1 MPTVYFIFYVLAV
14 AGAYIFRLGYLG
26 WFGAF
31 FFYSVAIMPVF
42 ILLLSLPGMLR
53 SKMSLSI
60 PYTAVCGSDVQLC
73 ISTRTGLLPLGRLT
87 ASLQIR
93 NVYTGETT
101 RQRLRWNNLSGG
113 TLYIPVSGSD
123 CGKLVCEISNFRCC
137 DLLRL
142 VSIRRKAPA
151 PVSCV
156 IMPSA
161 AAPDGLR
168 DISAE
173 LEARTVLKPKH
184 GGGYA
189 EEHELREYRPGDMV
203 NSIHWK
209 LSSKTDK
216 SGRQDI
222 HSRRR
227 SEQKG
232 ARQCAIH
239 LRKSL

>member
-1 MPTVYFIFYVLAV
+1 M
-14 AGAYIFRLGYLG
+14 
-26 WFGAF
+26 
-31 FFYSVAIMPVF
+31 
-42 ILLLSLPGMLR
+42 
-53 SKMSLSI
+53 
-60 PYTAVCGSDVQLC
+60 
-73 ISTRTGLLPLGRLT
+73 
-87 ASLQIR
+87 QIR

-216 SGRQDI
+216 VIVREPLTSQDARI
-222 HSRRR
+222 YIVVAGQSKKALGNARYISENLCELEQEHELLCPSVEVTVGNSQESAAAFMELLSKPR
-227 SEQKG
+227 SSAAVSAKAD
-232 ARQCAIH
+232 ARCCFIVSDEGVIV
-239 LRKSL
+239 K